1 MRSILMIVTTLVLV
15 GCNNTDRGGGSSES
29 TTPALKESGILVPL
43 DEELKFKE
51 YDKKYIQMPN
61 TASID
66 YSLYR
71 RHWNRVNG
79 RLTSENKHHP
89 TKTVELNL
97 DDLSFNDAFNIE
109 YCAKGEGQTFW
120 WQGNEYT
127 TDLLTHKNE
136 NPSVDEE

>member
-1 MRSILMIVTTLVLV
+1 MRSILMIVTIVILT
-15 GCNNTDRGGGSSES
+15 GCNNAEDGGGKSES
-29 TTPALKESGILVPL
+29 TTPESSIIAPPG
-43 DEELKFKE
+43 EELKAKG
-51 YDKKYIQMPN
+51 YNDKYIQMPN
-61 TASID
+61 TANID

-79 RLTSENKHHP
+79 RLTSENKHNP

>member
-1 MRSILMIVTTLVLV
+1 MQMRSILMIVTTLVLI
-15 GCNNTDRGGGSSES
+15 GCNNADGGGGNSES
-29 TTPALKESGILVPL
+29 TTPASSILVPL
-43 DEELKFKE
+43 DEELKSNS
-51 YDKKYIQMPN
+51 YNNKYLRIPN
-61 TASID
+61 TKDID
-66 YSLYR
+66 YALYR

-79 RLTSENKHHP
+79 RFTSENKHHP

-120 WQGNEYT
+120 WKGNEYT

>member
-15 GCNNTDRGGGSSES
+15 GCNNTDGGGEQSKS
-29 TTPALKESGILVPL
+29 TTPESSIVAPPG
-43 DEELKFKE
+43 EELKAKGYNE
-51 YDKKYIQMPN
+51 KYIQMPN
-61 TASID
+61 TANID

-79 RLTSENKHHP
+79 RLTSENKHNP

-109 YCAKGEGQTFW
+109 YCAKGEGHTFW
-120 WQGNEYT
+120 WQGSEYT

>member
-1 MRSILMIVTTLVLV
+1 MRSILMIVTTLILV
-15 GCNNTDRGGGSSES
+15 GCNNADGGGENTES
-29 TTPALKESGILVPL
+29 TTPESSIIAPPG
-43 DEELKFKE
+43 EELIAKGYNE
-51 YDKKYIQMPN
+51 KYIRMPN

-109 YCAKGEGQTFW
+109 YCAKGEGHTFW
-120 WQGNEYT
+120 WRGGEYT
-127 TDLLTHKNE
+127 TDLLTHKTE